1 MKTHIL
7 HIIAATLMM
16 ILCAVAAA
24 LLPPLWQGVS
34 GRDFRPQSA
43 MMGILIFSLAAVLRV
58 WRRWPVVEFLGA
70 VGCAEFFTLCVIAH
84 FSGFTWLELFDS
96 FNLSWLA
103 RMSVF
108 IAVPW
113 LVGLL
118 VGSLLLRVR
127 QRVCNVHAA

>member
-1 MKTHIL
+1 MKTHII
-7 HIIAATLMM
+7 HIIVATFLM

-24 LLPPLWQGVS
+24 LLPPLWEAVS

-43 MMGILIFSLAAVLRV
+43 TMGILILLLSAVLRV

-70 VGCAEFFTLCVIAH
+70 LVCAELATLCVIAH

-103 RMSVF
+103 TMSVF

-113 LVGLL
+113 LAGLL
-118 VGSLLLRVR
+118 VGSFLLRLR
-127 QRVCNVHAA
+127 QRDSHAHAA